1 MFLKVFF
8 SIENIHSV
16 IIIVSF
22 IRKILKL
29 VDRCLLI
36 LILLVLSRKCVCVY
50 NRSVVNAWSEETE
63 HYQIGMCCLSAKHSK
78 IKSKITC

>member
-1 MFLKVFF
+1 MFFESYFF

-16 IIIVSF
+16 MIMVSF

-36 LILLVLSRKCVCVY
+36 LILLVLTVSVVCVII
-50 NRSVVNAWSEETE
+50 VVWSEETK
-63 HYQIGMCCLSAKHSK
+63 HYQIGMCCLSTKHTT

>member
-1 MFLKVFF
+1 M
-8 SIENIHSV
+8 IM
-16 IIIVSF
+16 VSF

-36 LILLVLSRKCVCVY
+36 LILLVLNRKCVCVCII
-50 NRSVVNAWSEETE
+50 VVWSDETK
-63 HYQIGMCCLSAKHSK
+63 HYQIGMCCLSAKHTT